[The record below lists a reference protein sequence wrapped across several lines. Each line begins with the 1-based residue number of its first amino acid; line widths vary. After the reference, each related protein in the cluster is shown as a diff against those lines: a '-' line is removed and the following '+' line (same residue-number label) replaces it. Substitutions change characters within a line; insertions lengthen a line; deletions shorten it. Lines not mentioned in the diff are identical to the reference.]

1 MSPFIHRAYFTSKL
15 ALDLMNKGKKK
26 KNISKRKGWG
36 YVLTDYMEND

>member
-26 KNISKRKGWG
+26 KTFQKGRVG
-36 YVLTDYMEND
+36 AMC